1 MQFITRLTTLDDRL
15 LISLVF
21 TANWRRIMNKV
32 TMKDIAEMAG
42 VSKATVSM
50 VMNKKDA
57 SISDITRKKVLKI
70 AKEMRYIPNS
80 IARSLSTKKSGTIG
94 IILPDIT
101 NPFFSEMARA
111 VEDEAERLEY
121 NLIICNT
128 DNDIHKEEKYIQ
140 LLISKL
146 IDGIIFMSG
155 GKSNDS
161 ITLLKNN
168 NVPFVL
174 VDRYIDGYKDD
185 YGVFCLNNQGVK
197 DGVRY
202 LYEKGKRKI
211 VFVKGS
217 KNLEISNQR
226 LEGYIDEMKKYEIY
240 DEKYIFEGDF
250 NLEGGITAT
259 EKIISTFD
267 KLDAIFY
274 SNDMMAIGGIK
285 ILLRNGYKIPR
296 DISVIGF
303 DNIQIAAIIEP
314 ELTTIAQP
322 IYTMGKKACSILI
335 DVINGNMPADKQ
347 VYFEAELIVRG
358 TS

>member
-1 MQFITRLTTLDDRL
+1 
-15 LISLVF
+15 
-21 TANWRRIMNKV
+21 MNKV

-57 SISDITRKKVLKI
+57 SISESTREKILKI
-70 AKEMRYIPNS
+70 AKEMSYIPNS

-121 NLIICNT
+121 NLMICNT

-155 GKSNDS
+155 GRSNKS

-174 VDRYIDGYKDD
+174 VDRYIEGYKDD
-185 YGVFCLNNQGVK
+185 YGVFSLNTQGIK
-197 DGVRY
+197 EGIRY
-202 LYEKGKRKI
+202 LYEKGKRRI
-211 VFVKGS
+211 IFVKGS
-217 KNLEISNQR
+217 ENLEVSKQR
-226 LEGYIDEMKKYEIY
+226 LEGYIDAMKNYGIY

-250 NLEGGITAT
+250 NVKGGIIAT
-259 EKIISTFD
+259 EKIISKFQD
-267 KLDAIFY
+267 LDAILY
-274 SNDMMAIGGIK
+274 SNDMMALGGMK
-285 ILLRNGYKIPR
+285 ILLRNGYKIPK
-296 DISVIGF
+296 DISVVGF
-303 DNIQIAAIIEP
+303 DNIYMSAVIEP
-314 ELTTIAQP
+314 ELTTISQP
-322 IYTMGKKACSILI
+322 IYKMGEKACSILI
-335 DVINGNMPADKQ
+335 NVINGVPPIEKQ
-347 VYFEAELIVRG
+347 VYFETKLIVRG
-358 TS
+358 TA

>member
-1 MQFITRLTTLDDRL
+1 
-15 LISLVF
+15 
-21 TANWRRIMNKV
+21 MNNV

-57 SISDITRKKVLKI
+57 SISDATRNKILKI
-70 AKEMRYIPNS
+70 AKEMSYIPNS

-111 VEDEAERLEY
+111 IEDEAERLEY

-128 DNDIHKEEKYIQ
+128 DNDKDKEEKYIE

-146 IDGIIFMSG
+146 IDGVIFMSG
-155 GKSNDS
+155 GKSNES

-174 VDRYIDGYKDD
+174 VDRYTEGYKNH
-185 YGVFCLNNQGVK
+185 YGVFCLNNQGVT
-197 DGVRY
+197 DGIKY

-211 VFVKGS
+211 VFVKGREHLEVS
-217 KNLEISNQR
+217 KQR
-226 LEGYIDEMKKYEIY
+226 LEGYIDAMKNYGIY
-240 DEKYIFEGDF
+240 DEKYIFDGDF
-250 NLEGGITAT
+250 NVEGGIKAT
-259 EKIISTFD
+259 EKIINRFNN
-267 KLDAIFY
+267 LDAIFY
-274 SNDMMAIGGIK
+274 SNDMMALGGMK

-296 DISVIGF
+296 DISIIGF
-303 DNIQIAAIIEP
+303 DNIHISQIIEP

-322 IYTMGKKACSILI
+322 IYIMGKKACSILI
-335 DVINGNMPADKQ
+335 DVINGELPPKKQ
-347 VYFEAELIVRG
+347 IYFETELIIRG
-358 TS
+358 TA

>member
-1 MQFITRLTTLDDRL
+1 
-15 LISLVF
+15 
-21 TANWRRIMNKV
+21 MNNV

-57 SISDITRKKVLKI
+57 SISDATRKKILKI
-70 AKEMRYIPNS
+70 AKEMSYIPNS

-111 VEDEAERLEY
+111 IEDEAERLEY

-128 DNDIHKEEKYIQ
+128 DNDIDKEEKYIE

-146 IDGIIFMSG
+146 IDGVIFMSG
-155 GKSNDS
+155 GKSNES

-174 VDRYIDGYKDD
+174 VDRYIEGYKDD
-185 YGVFCLNNQGVK
+185 YGVFCLNKQGVK
-197 DGVRY
+197 DGIKY

-217 KNLEISNQR
+217 ENLEVSNQR
-226 LEGYIDEMKKYEIY
+226 LEGYIDAMKNYGIY

-250 NLEGGITAT
+250 NVEGGIIAT
-259 EKIISTFD
+259 EKIISTFHN
-267 KLDAIFY
+267 LDAIFY
-274 SNDMMAIGGIK
+274 SNDMMALGGMK

-296 DISVIGF
+296 DISIVGF
-303 DNIQIAAIIEP
+303 DNIHISEVIEP

-322 IYTMGKKACSILI
+322 IYIMGKKACSILI
-335 DVINGNMPADKQ
+335 DVINGEIPNEKQ
-347 VYFEAELIVRG
+347 VYFETKLIIRG
-358 TS
+358 TT